1 MNLSGKAIMMVM
13 AMLMMKMM
21 TRMTMMEIM
30 MVITMMVVMLLITDF
45 LLKRRKSNRFVYF
58 LYLFFY
64 NIQIIRMSDLEAF
77 QKKNANKTDNINPLG
92 FHCFLRDN
100 ETTRQ
105 LERVS
110 ISLFRLECRM
120 HNREAI

>member
-45 LLKRRKSNRFVYF
+45 LLKRRKSNRFVC
-58 LYLFFY
+58 FF
-64 NIQIIRMSDLEAF
+64 F
-77 QKKNANKTDNINPLG
+77 
-92 FHCFLRDN
+92 CFLQYSN
-100 ETTRQ
+100 NSH
-105 LERVS
+105 V
-110 ISLFRLECRM
+110 
-120 HNREAI
+120 